1 MWAEDKAVSEA
12 SSHLL
17 VGSPEYPGP
26 NAGTLWR
33 QASLIS
39 LLPALRSKDKS
50 LLRRLERVPLT
61 QHPLVCDARRGKE
74 SVAHSADCSFS
85 PFSPTL
91 ALRGGQEIVS
101 EGMGVVS
108 SFTCH

>member
-17 VGSPEYPGP
+17 VGSPEYPDP

-50 LLRRLERVPLT
+50 LLRRLDSF
-61 QHPLVCDARRGKE
+61 PLVCDARRGKE
-74 SVAHSADCSFS
+74 SVAHSTDCSFS

-101 EGMGVVS
+101 EDMGVVS